1 MSRVF
6 IALAAWEP
14 DLRLFDRQVASL
26 SAQSFEDWTG
36 VIVDDGSSGAARNA
50 MAERLAREPRLS
62 LVTLQGRVGFY
73 RNFERALALAPPD
86 CDYVALCDQ
95 DDRWAPAKLE
105 RQVAA
110 LDASPSAELCY
121 TDLRLADA
129 AGTVVAS
136 SFWHARPHGRRFRE
150 ILYNNVVTGAT
161 ALVRRRLLDAAL
173 PFPEDPGGAFHDHWL
188 ALCAMASSGLAYLD
202 EPLVDYTQHAGN
214 VLGAQSLEH
223 TGRGALVRLLGDG
236 LKGERDG
243 GLRGG
248 LDELAAHAARVET
261 RLQSF
266 AEALRVRHGRLPPEM
281 EAALRPFLRDS
292 RLGRSLDLAVPT
304 FLGTLVAGE
313 ETNLEPLKIS
323 VGLAWAAIR
332 WKS

>member
-6 IALAAWEP
+6 IALAAWNP
-14 DLRLFDRQVASL
+14 DPRLFDRQVASL
-26 SAQSFEDWTG
+26 SAQTFGDWTG
-36 VIVDDGSSGAARNA
+36 VVVDDGSSETVRDAT
-50 MAERLAREPRLS
+50 AERVAREPRLR
-62 LVTLQGRVGFY
+62 LVTKQGRAGFY
-73 RNFERALALAPPD
+73 RNFERALVLAPPD

-95 DDRWAPAKLE
+95 DDRWVPAKLE
-105 RQVAA
+105 RQVAT
-110 LDASPSAELCY
+110 LDANPSAQLCY
-121 TDLRLADA
+121 TDLRLTEVS
-129 AGTVVAS
+129 GTVVAG

-173 PFPEDPGGAFHDHWL
+173 PFPEDTGGVFHDHWL
-188 ALCAMASSGLAYLD
+188 ALCAMASGGLAYLE

-214 VLGAQSLEH
+214 VIGAQALEH
-223 TGRGALVRLLGDG
+223 AGRGAVARLLGNG

-248 LDELAAHAARVET
+248 LDELAAHAARVEA

-266 AEALRVRHGRLPPEM
+266 AAALRTRHARLPPEM
-281 EAALRPFLRDS
+281 EAALRPFLRGS
-292 RLGRSLDLAVPT
+292 RLGRVLDLAIPT
-304 FLGTLVAGE
+304 FLGTLAAGE

-323 VGLAWAAIR
+323 LGLGWAAIR
-332 WKS
+332 RKP